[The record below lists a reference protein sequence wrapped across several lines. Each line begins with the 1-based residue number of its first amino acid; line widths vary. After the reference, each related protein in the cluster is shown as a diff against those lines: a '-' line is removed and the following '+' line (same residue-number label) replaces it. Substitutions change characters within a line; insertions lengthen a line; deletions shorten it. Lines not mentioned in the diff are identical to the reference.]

1 MEDILFKQVEKQ
13 PSVSNSQQSESDL
26 QHNIS
31 NNTSQ
36 LVIEQ
41 HDPEIDLLF
50 QEAIDEEE
58 AKHNRVCYYI
68 RNGVLMH
75 KWRPLTTPA
84 DQEWSVVHQIV
95 VPKVYRSEILTIAHE
110 HPLSGHLGVNKT
122 FFFLIS
128 ERMSL
133 NTVTH
138 VIHVKWLVSQ
148 TKQYQRHDSMTLK
161 GSSIAGIGC
170 TQYQLWRNLLVKYLL
185 IVLVL

>member
-1 MEDILFKQVEKQ
+1 MEDILFKQVENQ

-26 QHNIS
+26 QHNNN

-41 HDPEIDLLF
+41 HNDPEIDLLL

-68 RNGVLMH
+68 RNGLLMR

-84 DQEWSVVHQIV
+84 DQDWSVVHQIV
-95 VPKVYRSEILTIAHE
+95 VPKVYRFEILTIAHE

-122 FFFLIS
+122 YNKILQHFFGLIS

-133 NTVTH
+133 NTVAH

-148 TKQYQRHDSMTLK
+148 TKQYQRHDS
-161 GSSIAGIGC
+161 
-170 TQYQLWRNLLVKYLL
+170 TQYRLWGNLSVNTC
-185 IVLVL
+185 